1 MKNDLKTAGN
11 QPEKGLV
18 SKLRNQFRDIAL
30 TRIEGAVLLTNISA
44 AC

>member
-11 QPEKGLV
+11 RPKKSLI
-18 SKLRNQFRDIAL
+18 SKWRNQSRNIPLMRVA
-30 TRIEGAVLLTNISA
+30 IPVLQTNISA